1 GCLQT
6 RRDKRCAMNE
16 TAISSLMKAPEE
28 INPLLEILWEIE
40 QYEEQGQQ
48 LIEIGEIELENF
60 TEATIVSKQN
70 SCLLQRSLDNLKKA
84 HPIAAPAVIRG
95 F

>member
-1 GCLQT
+1 MSELVLT
-6 RRDKRCAMNE
+6 SLI
-16 TAISSLMKAPEE
+16 TASEF

-40 QYEEQGQQ
+40 QHERLGQK

-70 SCLLQRSLDNLKKA
+70 SCLLQRSLDIL
-84 HPIAAPAVIRG
+84 
-95 F
+95 

>member
-1 GCLQT
+1 MSELVLT
-6 RRDKRCAMNE
+6 SLI
-16 TAISSLMKAPEE
+16 TASES

-40 QYEEQGQQ
+40 QYEHQGQQ

-60 TEATIVSKQN
+60 TEATILSRQN

>member
-1 GCLQT
+1 MSELVLT
-6 RRDKRCAMNE
+6 SLI
-16 TAISSLMKAPEE
+16 TASEF

-40 QYEEQGQQ
+40 QHERQGQQ

-60 TEATIVSKQN
+60 TEATTVSKQN

-84 HPIAAPAVIRG
+84 HPIAAPVAIRG

>member
-1 GCLQT
+1 LIVSLKLFLQD
-6 RRDKRCAMNE
+6 RSAK
-16 TAISSLMKAPEE
+16 
-28 INPLLEILWEIE
+28 
-40 QYEEQGQQ
+40 QGQQ
-48 LIEIGEIELENF
+48 LIEIDEIELENF

-84 HPIAAPAVIRG
+84 HPIVAPAVIRG

>member
-1 GCLQT
+1 MSKLVLT
-6 RRDKRCAMNE
+6 SLI
-16 TAISSLMKAPEE
+16 TASEF

-40 QYEEQGQQ
+40 QHEQKGQQ

-60 TEATIVSKQN
+60 TEATTVSNQN
-70 SCLLQRSLDNLKKA
+70 SCLLQRSLDNLIKA
-84 HPIAAPAVIRG
+84 HPIASPAVIRG

>member
-1 GCLQT
+1 MSELVLT
-6 RRDKRCAMNE
+6 SLI
-16 TAISSLMKAPEE
+16 TASEF

-40 QYEEQGQQ
+40 RHERQGQE

-60 TEATIVSKQN
+60 TEATTVSKQN
-70 SCLLQRSLDNLKKA
+70 SCLLQRSLDNLKKV

>member
-1 GCLQT
+1 MSELVLT
-6 RRDKRCAMNE
+6 SLITANE
-16 TAISSLMKAPEE
+16 F
-28 INPLLEILWEIE
+28 INPLLWEIE
-40 QYEEQGQQ
+40 QHERQGQQ

-60 TEATIVSKQN
+60 TEATILSRQN

>member
-1 GCLQT
+1 MTELVLT
-6 RRDKRCAMNE
+6 SLITANE
-16 TAISSLMKAPEE
+16 F

-40 QYEEQGQQ
+40 QYEQQGQQ
-48 LIEIGEIELENF
+48 LIEIDEIELENF
-60 TEATIVSKQN
+60 TEATTVSKQN

>member
-1 GCLQT
+1 MTELVLT
-6 RRDKRCAMNE
+6 SLI
-16 TAISSLMKAPEE
+16 TASEF

-40 QYEEQGQQ
+40 QHEQQGQQ
-48 LIEIGEIELENF
+48 LIEIGEIENF

-84 HPIAAPAVIRG
+84 HPIVAPAVIRG

>member
-1 GCLQT
+1 MSELVLT
-6 RRDKRCAMNE
+6 SLI
-16 TAISSLMKAPEE
+16 TASEF
-28 INPLLEILWEIE
+28 INTLLEILWEIE
-40 QYEEQGQQ
+40 QHERQGQQ

-60 TEATIVSKQN
+60 TEATSVSNQN
-70 SCLLQRSLDNLKKA
+70 SCLLQRSLDNLIKA

>member
-1 GCLQT
+1 MTELVLT
-6 RRDKRCAMNE
+6 SLI
-16 TAISSLMKAPEE
+16 TASEF

-40 QYEEQGQQ
+40 QHEQQGQQ
-48 LIEIGEIELENF
+48 LIEIGEIENF

-70 SCLLQRSLDNLKKA
+70 SYLLQRSLDNLKKA
-84 HPIAAPAVIRG
+84 HPIVAPAVIRG

>member
-1 GCLQT
+1 MSELVLT
-6 RRDKRCAMNE
+6 SLI
-16 TAISSLMKAPEE
+16 TASEF

-40 QYEEQGQQ
+40 QHEQQGQQ
-48 LIEIGEIELENF
+48 LIEIDEIELENF

-70 SCLLQRSLDNLKKA
+70 SCSVQRSLDNLKKA
-84 HPIAAPAVIRG
+84 HPIAAPAAIRG

>member
-1 GCLQT
+1 MTELVLT
-6 RRDKRCAMNE
+6 SLITANE
-16 TAISSLMKAPEE
+16 F

-40 QYEEQGQQ
+40 QHEKQGQQ

-60 TEATIVSKQN
+60 TDAIIVSKQN

-84 HPIAAPAVIRG
+84 HPIAAPVAIRG

>member
-1 GCLQT
+1 MSELVLT
-6 RRDKRCAMNE
+6 SLI
-16 TAISSLMKAPEE
+16 TASEF

-40 QYEEQGQQ
+40 QHERLGQK

-60 TEATIVSKQN
+60 TEATTVSKQN
-70 SCLLQRSLDNLKKA
+70 SCLLQRSLDNLKKV